1 MEKNKNSQL
10 HFGPLP
16 HREGKGGGSAMDIP
30 LPPRPWYV
38 KYLKYIVG
46 GAVLAGL
53 MVYAAILQLGPRTL
67 KVKIAD
73 EQIAVVTEGEFLE
86 YIDVNGVVA
95 PATSMRV
102 NAKEGGTVERI
113 CCHNGDVLQRGDT
126 ILVLSNPKVL
136 EEIAA
141 ERQNYDLQQMQHR
154 QQLIEMQ
161 QKSITLRGQALQA
174 DFELKK
180 MAQDYELAEEEAR
193 MGVRSQAQLKVAK
206 DEYEYNRRRTLLN
219 IESLHQDSV
228 LNVIS
233 RQLIQQQMTM
243 ETQRLGNSNRRLDAL
258 VILSPT
264 DGQISNLNAAIGA
277 QVSAG
282 EQVGEIGVLTDY
294 KVTARLNEYYIDR
307 VQTGLPATAVLK
319 GQRYAFEISRTTPQV
334 QDHSFAVELKQQ
346 THPQP
351 LPIREGSNYSQGENT
366 VEGQTAE
373 LSTPLPH
380 REGTG
385 VGLLGQT
392 LRLQIELGK
401 PERRL
406 IIPRG
411 SFYAQ
416 TSGQWVMRLDKSGH
430 RASRVPIKLGRQN
443 TEHYEVLSGLNAGD
457 RILVSGYEAFGDAEV
472 LEVSGD

>member
-10 HFGPLP
+10 HFAPLP
-16 HREGKGGGSAMDIP
+16 KREGKGGGSAMDIP

-38 KYLKYIVG
+38 KHLKYLVG

-53 MVYAAILQLGPRTL
+53 MAYAAILQLGPRTL

-86 YIDVNGVVA
+86 YIDVNGVVC

-102 NAKEGGTVERI
+102 NAMEGGTVERI

-136 EEIAA
+136 EDMVA
-141 ERQNYDLQQMQHR
+141 ERQSYDLQQMQHR

-161 QKSITLRGQALQA
+161 QKSITLRSQALQA
-174 DFELKK
+174 NFELKK

-206 DEYEYNRRRTLLN
+206 EEYEYNRRRTLLN
-219 IESLHQDSV
+219 IESLHQDS
-228 LNVIS
+228 LLSVIG
-233 RQLIQQQMTM
+233 RQLIQQQMAM
-243 ETQRLGNSNRRLDAL
+243 EAQKLENSNRRRDAL
-258 VILSPT
+258 TILAPS
-264 DGQISNLNAAIGA
+264 DGQIGNLNAIIGG
-277 QVSAG
+277 QVAAG

-307 VQTGLPATAVLK
+307 IQTRLPATAMLK
-319 GQRYAFEISRTTPQV
+319 GRKYSFEVSRTTPQV
-334 QDHSFAVELKQQ
+334 QDHSFEISLTPASSPEERGAYSSAAESSSGK
-346 THPQP
+346 
-351 LPIREGSNYSQGENT
+351 SNHLSPSQGGED
-366 VEGQTAE
+366 
-373 LSTPLPH
+373 
-380 REGTG
+380 
-385 VGLLGQT
+385 VGSLRLGQT
-392 LRLQIELGK
+392 LQLQIELGK
-401 PERRL
+401 PEQRL

-416 TSGQWVMRLDKSGH
+416 TSGQWIMLVDETGH
-430 RASRVPIKLGRQN
+430 SARRVPIRLGRQN
-443 TEHYEVLSGLNAGD
+443 TGHYEVVSGLRAGD

-472 LEVSGD
+472 VKW